1 MSYPWHSVTL
11 EFAEK
16 VASKNKKKE
25 RLLVFKTV
33 TYLSLQD
40 RAIFKIFAMID
51 LIMVYAKIF

>member
-1 MSYPWHSVTL
+1 MGT
-11 EFAEK
+11 
-16 VASKNKKKE
+16 SKNKKKE

-51 LIMVYAKIF
+51 LIMVYAKIVEPHLRKNIFNL